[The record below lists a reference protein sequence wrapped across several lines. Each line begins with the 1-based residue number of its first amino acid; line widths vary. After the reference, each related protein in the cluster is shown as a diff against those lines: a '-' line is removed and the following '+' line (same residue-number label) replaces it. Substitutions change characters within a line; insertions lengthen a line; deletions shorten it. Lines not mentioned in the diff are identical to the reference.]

1 MRILLIGMLAL
12 SIVACSGTG
21 SADTEDVIVGK
32 LTKLHETF
40 ASKYTAERVNQEDLK
55 QELVSIN
62 DTAIQLV
69 ESLVANYPES
79 KVIAE
84 QYFLVGES
92 SMKLKK
98 GELAIKYFTLL
109 EEKFPTH
116 DNIAWAIYNKA
127 YTYENV
133 NKDVEKAIL
142 TYKQVYKKH
151 PTSEWAESAKSQV
164 LYLNNPTFIGQ

>member
-1 MRILLIGMLAL
+1 MRILLIGMLAI
-12 SIVACSGTG
+12 SIVACSGAG
-21 SADTEDVIVGK
+21 SKDTEEVILGK

-40 ASKYTAERVNQEDLK
+40 SSKYSAEKVDQEDLK
-55 QELVSIN
+55 QELALIN

-69 ESLVANYPES
+69 EILAASYPES

-92 SMKLKK
+92 SMKLKN
-98 GELAIKYFTLL
+98 GELAIKYFSLL

-116 DNIAWAIYNKA
+116 ENIAWAIYNKA

-133 NKDVEKAIL
+133 NKDIENAIV

-151 PTSEWAESAKSQV
+151 PTSEWAENAKSQV
-164 LYLNNPTFIGQ
+164 LYLNNPSFIGE